1 MLLPEHANR
10 HADTM
15 GTSEERAPAWKGVRF
30 SLAGHHTSAVIGLI
44 VAFAWPC
51 LLMGQSHS
59 LANVHDDIL
68 TIVKEWAVAIALGV
82 IVFGIQKRKPSDVG
96 LTRFGRRESIGIL
109 FTLVASCLFVNGRF
123 ISMPT
128 SSPGV
133 SGMIF
138 VPFSVKLGLV
148 VTAAVCEEFIFRGFA
163 IEELGSLTGSMWFAG
178 LITWLGFSMAHVASY
193 GLTPALVFPAIL
205 GAFLTLLYLWRRN
218 LPYCIVLHA
227 ILDGVSLFLGPAP
240 MRSH

>member
-1 MLLPEHANR
+1 
-10 HADTM
+10 M
-15 GTSEERAPAWKGVRF
+15 GTGGESAPGRQGVRF
-30 SLAGHHTSAVIGLI
+30 SLTGHRTSAVIGLI

-51 LLMGQSHS
+51 LLVGQSHS

-96 LTRFGRRESIGIL
+96 IIRLGRREWIGML
-109 FTLVASCLFVNGRF
+109 FTLVASCIFVNSRA

-138 VPFSVKLGLV
+138 VPFSVRLGLV
-148 VTAAVCEEFIFRGFA
+148 VTAAVCEEFIFRGFG
-163 IEELGSLTGSMWFAG
+163 IEELASLTGSMWFAG
-178 LITWLGFSMAHVASY
+178 LATWLGFSVAHVASY

-218 LPYCIVLHA
+218 LPYCILLHA
-227 ILDGVSLFLGPAP
+227 ILDGVSLFLGPALI
-240 MRSH
+240 RSH